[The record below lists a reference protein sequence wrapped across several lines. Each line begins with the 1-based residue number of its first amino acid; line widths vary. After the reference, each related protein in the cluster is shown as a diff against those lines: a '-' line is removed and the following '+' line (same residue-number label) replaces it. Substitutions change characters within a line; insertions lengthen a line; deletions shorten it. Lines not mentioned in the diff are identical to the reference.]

1 MAVAASLLKIYRT
14 AVHVTEPWCIEA
26 ESAEE
31 ARKLRSAGAD
41 RCEIGDCANI
51 EVERVE
57 DRAVARPEPQR
68 SACALPF

>member
-1 MAVAASLLKIYRT
+1 MAVAALKQKALLKICHT

-31 ARKLRSAGAD
+31 ARKLALCRRRLSVRD
-41 RCEIGDCANI
+41 WRDCVNI

-57 DRAVARPEPQR
+57 D
-68 SACALPF
+68 